1 MLISQ
6 SCSESDS
13 EHGSSP
19 TNFAELR
26 SLLGRPLDM
35 GDQQRQRLMVLA
47 RRLARVR
54 ALGDEYNRVDLSDY
68 ATDVL
73 LNETAVI

>member
-1 MLISQ
+1 MLVSQ
-6 SCSESDS
+6 SYSESDS
-13 EHGSSP
+13 EQGSSP
-19 TNFAELR
+19 TDFAELR
-26 SLLGRPLDM
+26 SLLAHPADM
-35 GDQQRQRLMVLA
+35 GNEHRQRLMVLV

-68 ATDVL
+68 AMDTL

>member
-6 SCSESDS
+6 SYSESDGGQ
-13 EHGSSP
+13 GSSP

-26 SLLGRPLDM
+26 SLLGHPVDM
-35 GDQQRQRLMVLA
+35 GDAHRQRLMVLA

-68 ATDVL
+68 AIDTL
-73 LNETAVI
+73 LNETAAI